1 MSIGENIIK
10 RRKAINMKAAELCRR
25 AGITSAY
32 MSQIEKDKRIPT
44 LDVLQKIAN
53 ELNVTVSDLLGET
66 TLNLPEEQLQLLDQ
80 TKDLSPEQIKALI
93 TVVKAFNKDI
103 TNHAEVYKN
112 NNINITTPKKATTN
126 ENKYIA
132 KAAHYE
138 GEEGLNDEEQ
148 SAIQNE
154 IDKIKEQYNPDGTK
168 KSNNI

>member
-66 TLNLPEEQLQLLDQ
+66 ETELDLSEEQLKFMEIIKSLR
-80 TKDLSPEQIKALI
+80 PEQIDAL
-93 TVVKAFNKDI
+93 VNVANAFFKEQEDLQ
-103 TNHAEVYKN
+103 KKS
-112 NNINITTPKKATTN
+112 PKPIKVSKLKPDFTAR
-126 ENKYIA
+126 
-132 KAAHYE
+132 AAHYE
-138 GEEGLNDEEQ
+138 GEEGLNDDEQ
-148 SAIQNE
+148 SAIQSE
-154 IDKIKEQYNPDGTK
+154 IDKIKEQYNPDGTPKNK
-168 KSNNI
+168 K